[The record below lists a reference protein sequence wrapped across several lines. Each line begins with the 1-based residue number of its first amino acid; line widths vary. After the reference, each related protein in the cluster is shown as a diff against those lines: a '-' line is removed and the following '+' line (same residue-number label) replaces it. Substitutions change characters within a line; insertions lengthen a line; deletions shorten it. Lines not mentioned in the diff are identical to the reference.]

1 MIINS
6 CKINNL
12 ACTKRESSTK
22 TRNVSFEAGST
33 PIFAVK
39 NANHIKKVLPA
50 VAFVAS
56 AIGTLGYLV
65 GGTGLYYD
73 LYHEKQLK
81 RSNAKNILK
90 ILPNSKYFYAQ
101 SKNKKSDG
109 GVKTITTTTKFG
121 EIGLKCAKL
130 AITATSTAGMACGL
144 GEGIPL
150 MALGEAANLGSAS
163 IIETPIG
170 TGIFGIGIA
179 SIFAGLALENTP
191 ELKLNS
197 MELMA
202 EKDLAK
208 KSKIILKNMGIVA
221 KEISISV
228 WEIAENIYK
237 PKWIKENILQITP
250 KTVVFREEINK
261 EGNVIFSKMLRH
273 NKNYLMNAASFTL
286 ALGGAGI
293 ILSSLLNQNKAQKGS
308 LVVEEGGFLF
318 DNFGMTKF
326 GLDKLTTGSKSSGAS
341 FAIGGIIN
349 AASQFLGLDN
359 KDGRALQWLGIA
371 GVFLGFTIDRG
382 KHLKTTLALE
392 KERSQLTQ
400 VLREWKLDLSK
411 LGLSKVE
418 LNKLLKELKGNT
430 SISNKAFLDL
440 ENALNNAVGVV
451 KEGTNKEFNTD
462 TKAIQNQLGHVL
474 SADIVSNLRPQE
486 VATFEKSKKILNTCS
501 EKIFGSA
508 NPTPIA

>member
-1 MIINS
+1 
-6 CKINNL
+6 
-12 ACTKRESSTK
+12 
-22 TRNVSFEAGST
+22 
-33 PIFAVK
+33 
-39 NANHIKKVLPA
+39 
-50 VAFVAS
+50 
-56 AIGTLGYLV
+56 
-65 GGTGLYYD
+65 
-73 LYHEKQLK
+73 
-81 RSNAKNILK
+81 
-90 ILPNSKYFYAQ
+90 
-101 SKNKKSDG
+101 
-109 GVKTITTTTKFG
+109 
-121 EIGLKCAKL
+121 
-130 AITATSTAGMACGL
+130 
-144 GEGIPL
+144 
-150 MALGEAANLGSAS
+150 
-163 IIETPIG
+163 
-170 TGIFGIGIA
+170 
-179 SIFAGLALENTP
+179 
-191 ELKLNS
+191 
-197 MELMA
+197 
-202 EKDLAK
+202 
-208 KSKIILKNMGIVA
+208 
-221 KEISISV
+221 
-228 WEIAENIYK
+228 
-237 PKWIKENILQITP
+237 
-250 KTVVFREEINK
+250 
-261 EGNVIFSKMLRH
+261 
-273 NKNYLMNAASFTL
+273 MNAASFTL